1 MAFELEKEYSDNIPV
16 IKVIGVGGGGGN
28 AVNRMVK
35 MGVRSVE
42 FIAINTDDHV
52 LQFSSANQK
61 IQIGEKITHGKGA
74 GSKPEVGREAAEEN
88 REEIQAVLKD
98 TDMVFITAGMGG
110 GTGTGA
116 APVVAEI
123 AQEMGI
129 LTVAIVTKPFAFEGR
144 KRMEQAEQGIAR
156 LREHVDSLIV
166 VPNERLKFASEQ
178 RITLK
183 NAFDIADDV
192 LRQGVQ
198 SISDLILIPGL
209 VNLDFA
215 DVTSIMKEAGYAH
228 MGIGF
233 ASGKEK
239 AEEAARMAITS
250 PLLETSITGAKGVI
264 VNITASAD
272 IGLDEISIAST
283 MITEQADMD
292 ANIIWGAVLDENMED
307 EMSVTVIATGFASDD
322 DFEQRQMDNDKQQ
335 SMNNRRNSGFS
346 RQSAPEPRRNTYA
359 QPAQHNRDNYS
370 SSSRD
375 RDRDRDNYDSR
386 DSYNSHNSSRE
397 SSYSNSS
404 NNSRESYN
412 SGSSY
417 GGGSYSNGGGGSFGY
432 GGSSPSRDNYG
443 SSSHTKKLN
452 DNDDDSYYDIM
463 SIFKRK

>member
-42 FIAINTDDHV
+42 FIAVNTDDHV

-74 GSKPEVGREAAEEN
+74 GSKPDVGREAAEEN

-215 DVTSIMKEAGYAH
+215 DVTSIMKDAGYAH

-233 ASGKEK
+233 ATGKEK

-250 PLLETSITGAKGVI
+250 PLLETSIDGAKGVI

-272 IGLDEISIAST
+272 IGLDEISLASS
-283 MITEQADMD
+283 MITDQADAD

-322 DFEQRQMDNDKQQ
+322 GFAPRMDNNDKQV
-335 SMNNRRNSGFS
+335 SNGRRGGYS
-346 RQSAPEPRRNTYA
+346 RQSTPEPRRGG
-359 QPAQHNRDNYS
+359 YS
-370 SSSRD
+370 SQSQSRD
-375 RDRDRDNYDSR
+375 TRDTRDSR
-386 DSYNSHNSSRE
+386 DSYNSRNDN
-397 SSYSNSS
+397 Y
-404 NNSRESYN
+404 NSRD
-412 SGSSY
+412 SY
-417 GGGSYSNGGGGSFGY
+417 GSRSDSYDSY
-432 GGSSPSRDNYG
+432 GSRD
-443 SSSHTKKLN
+443 SHTQSQSKKLN
-452 DNDDDSYYDIM
+452 DPDDDAYYDIM